1 MLCEFGGL
9 LFEALEE
16 VGECFDVLVE
26 GAAVLEFIYCND
38 KLVEGVGFFVRD
50 GLGGAQLGQVLIG
63 EVAED
68 VVAFFGEEGGE
79 LCGGF
84 AEAVPVLVFD
94 PVVEAAAANA
104 KEVGDLCFGE
114 VCLEEE
120 FFGLLFFFV

>member
-1 MLCEFGGL
+1 MRCQFRGL
-9 LFEALEE
+9 LLEAFEE

-63 EVAED
+63 EVTED
-68 VVAFFGEEGGE
+68 VVAFFGEEGGD
-79 LCGGF
+79 LCCGF
-84 AEAVPVLVFD
+84 AEAIPVLVFD
-94 PVVEAAAANA
+94 PVVQAAAANT
-104 KEVGDLCFGE
+104 KKVGDLCFGE